1 MGVRAVKSEEHSDI
15 TSVLSLALSFEQR
28 VLTVDQSGMPAPCLH
43 LWAMAAPLLRFCAR
57 LPVIAFVNVSVDSFI
72 NLTSRRPASER
83 AAPKHFPSRRYVSNS
98 GFRHAPRLLKY
109 RLGRVSGDWVELVTT
124 LPGNTSGSTST

>member
-57 LPVIAFVNVSVDSFI
+57 SPVIAFVNVSVVDSFI
-72 NLTSRRPASER
+72 NLTRRRPQGGLR
-83 AAPKHFPSRRYVSNS
+83 PSTFRRDDTC
-98 GFRHAPRLLKY
+98 PIP
-109 RLGRVSGDWVELVTT
+109 VSGTR
-124 LPGNTSGSTST
+124 GF